1 MLVDATE
8 AEAVAILRA
17 MKDVATAR
25 GAVDLADTDR
35 AALIAAHHYVFR
47 RGDSLDVDDL
57 SAIDGTELAA
67 SVVRPRL
74 RSHAVSFCCVMA
86 TVDGTID
93 DSKIGVVVDQA
104 AALGVEA
111 EPVRQLAEAAKGHL
125 DWVMADMT
133 RQNMLSITH
142 HEWSGDVNRWLMPY
156 DDAPD
161 PQLAARYEALAEHGP
176 GTLGRT
182 FHEFYTDNGFP
193 FAGQPGGLNEAF
205 ATPHDTTHVLSG
217 YSTTPQGELLV
228 STFTAGMHPEEP
240 VAGHILPVIF
250 SWHIGVHIND
260 VAGDFTGA
268 LQPEKFWVA
277 WTRGSA
283 LTTDTFATSWDF
295 WSNVDEHVDTLRARY
310 EVPPLDPE
318 MAADDEPPS
327 WFTPMA

>member
-1 MLVDATE
+1 MLVDTTD
-8 AEAVAILRA
+8 AEADAILRA

-25 GAVDLADTDR
+25 DSAELSDADRT
-35 AALIAAHHYVFR
+35 ALMAAHHYVFR
-47 RGDSLDVDDL
+47 RGESIDVDGL
-57 SAIDGTELAA
+57 SAIDPSELVAA
-67 SVVRPRL
+67 VTRPRL

-86 TVDGTID
+86 TVDGKID
-93 DSKIGVVVDQA
+93 DDKIAVVVNQA
-104 AALGVEA
+104 AALDVEA

-125 DWVMADMT
+125 DWVLADMT

-142 HEWSGDVNRWLMPY
+142 HDWSGDVNRWLMPY

-161 PQLAARYEALAEHGP
+161 SKLAARYDALAKLP
-176 GTLGRT
+176 AGTLGRT
-182 FHEFYTDNGFP
+182 FHEFYTDGGFP
-193 FAGQPGGLNEAF
+193 FAGQPGGLNEIF
-205 ATPHDTTHVLSG
+205 ATPHDSTHVLSG

-240 VAGHILPVIF
+240 VAGHVLPVIF

-283 LTTDTFATSWDF
+283 LSTDTFATSWDF
-295 WSNVDEHVDTLRARY
+295 WSIADEQVDTLRARY

-318 MAADDEPPS
+318 MAADDNPPK
-327 WFTPMA
+327 WFTPTA